1 MAVLKHTSSKNTNYT
16 DIINYMLFKYDETI
30 DKPILDDLGYPIM
43 RDEYYIDGINCDP
56 MTFDFECKR
65 LNTEYKKNQTYKEVK
80 THQYI
85 ISFDPKDVTEHGLT
99 GERAHALGLEYAKK
113 NFPGHQILVAT
124 HTDGNNNSGNIHV
137 HIVLNSLRKY
147 DVPVQP
153 FMERDCDHKAG
164 YKYHQTNQLLQYL
177 KMDLMELCE
186 REGLNQVD
194 LLPPI
199 TNKISHAE
207 SKATQKGQRKL
218 DEINQQIIKDGLT
231 PAKTKYQTQK
241 QYIKDAILDIANSS
255 DAIEEFKTLL
265 RDKYKIHIHDKRG
278 RFSYLH
284 PEREKPISEQAL
296 GTAYSKRV
304 ILSLIEKNQN
314 TRIEPIYKT
323 DPIAIFTYPSDLRLV
338 IDLQNCIKAQQ
349 NTRYAQKVK
358 ISNLQQMANTLIF
371 LQENQIN
378 SLDQLQLDY
387 TALSTN
393 IEMLSKQKEEL
404 NKEITKLSEEIH
416 YLGQYYANKKYF
428 SAMLKADN
436 KTSYRNLHQDKLE
449 KYEEARRFLKSE
461 FASQGINFPS
471 LDSIKEKQKKAFVNS
486 KKLNRQIHQCYQ
498 QKQQFS
504 IVLENTQSLLTKQ
517 QQKEKNNIIF

>member
-1 MAVLKHTSSKNTNYT
+1 MKYKIMVRLSLYSAVPP
-16 DIINYMLFKYDETI
+16 LFLTI
-30 DKPILDDLGYPIM
+30 SYSIHPTASATL
-43 RDEYYIDGINCDP
+43 
-56 MTFDFECKR
+56 
-65 LNTEYKKNQTYKEVK
+65 
-80 THQYI
+80 
-85 ISFDPKDVTEHGLT
+85 DPKDVTEHGLT

-218 DEINQQIIKDGLT
+218 DEINQQIIKDGLN

-241 QYIKDAILDIANSS
+241 QYIKDAILDIANNS

-265 RDKYKIHIHDKRG
+265 RDKYKIHIRDKRG

-284 PEREKPISEQAL
+284 PERENPISERAL
-296 GTAYSKRV
+296 GTAYSKKV

-323 DPIAIFTYPSDLRLV
+323 DPIAIFTYPSNLRLV
-338 IDLQNCIKAQQ
+338 VDLQNCIKAQQ

-371 LQENQIN
+371 LQDNQIN
-378 SLDQLQLDY
+378 SLKQLQLDY
-387 TALSTN
+387 TTLSTK
-393 IEMLSKQKEEL
+393 IEILSKQKEEL
-404 NKEITKLSEEIH
+404 NKEITRLSEEIH

-428 SAMLKADN
+428 SAMLKAEN
-436 KTSYRNLHQDKLE
+436 KTSYHNLHRDKIE
-449 KYEEARRFLKSE
+449 KYEEAQRFLKMEFSE
-461 FASQGINFPS
+461 YGTKFPS
-471 LDSIKEKQKKAFVNS
+471 LDSIKKKRKKAFDNS
-486 KKLNRQIHQCYQ
+486 KKLNHRFFQTHQ
-498 QKQQFS
+498 QKQLVSVILNNCQILFAQQ
-504 IVLENTQSLLTKQ
+504 IEFHSLT
-517 QQKEKNNIIF
+517 NIER

>member
-1 MAVLKHTSSKNTNYT
+1 M
-16 DIINYMLFKYDETI
+16 
-30 DKPILDDLGYPIM
+30 
-43 RDEYYIDGINCDP
+43 
-56 MTFDFECKR
+56 
-65 LNTEYKKNQTYKEVK
+65 
-80 THQYI
+80 
-85 ISFDPKDVTEHGLT
+85 
-99 GERAHALGLEYAKK
+99 
-113 NFPGHQILVAT
+113 VAT

-207 SKATQKGQRKL
+207 SKAKQKGQRKL
-218 DEINQQIIKDGLT
+218 DEINQQIIKDGLA

-255 DAIEEFKTLL
+255 DSIDEFKTLL
-265 RDKYKIHIHDKRG
+265 RDKYKILIRDKRG
-278 RFSYLH
+278 RFSYLQ
-284 PEREKPISEQAL
+284 PEREKPISERAL
-296 GTAYSKRV
+296 GTAYSKKV
-304 ILSLIEKNQN
+304 ILSLIEKN
-314 TRIEPIYKT
+314 
-323 DPIAIFTYPSDLRLV
+323 
-338 IDLQNCIKAQQ
+338 Q

-378 SLDQLQLDY
+378 SLNQLQLDY

-393 IEMLSKQKEEL
+393 IEKLSKQREEL
-404 NKEITKLSEEIH
+404 NKEITKLSDEIH

-436 KTSYRNLHQDKLE
+436 KTSYHNLHQDKIE

-461 FASQGINFPS
+461 FASQDINFPS
-471 LDSIKEKQKKAFVNS
+471 LDSIKEKQKKAFVDS

-498 QKQQFS
+498 QKQQIS
-504 IVLENTQSLLTKQ
+504 IVLKNTQSLLTKQ
-517 QQKEKNNIIF
+517 HQKEKTI